1 MMLWQ
6 AEQDLKLG
14 KMLETEL
21 DQYYKPFVIQV
32 AMKCSFHCMTSLF
45 LKGKRIEKYRSFSS
59 LRSFGMSDSSK
70 CFHVFQI
77 SILAGL
83 VAPASYTG

>member
-1 MMLWQ
+1 MLWQ

-14 KMLETEL
+14 ILTKMLETEL

-45 LKGKRIEKYRSFSS
+45 LKGKRIE
-59 LRSFGMSDSSK
+59 
-70 CFHVFQI
+70 
-77 SILAGL
+77 
-83 VAPASYTG
+83 T

>member
-1 MMLWQ
+1 
-6 AEQDLKLG
+6 
-14 KMLETEL
+14 MLETEL

-32 AMKCSFHCMTSLF
+32 AMECSFHCMKSLF
-45 LKGKRIEKYRSFSS
+45 LKGKIIEKYRSFSS
-59 LRSFGMSDSSK
+59 FRSFGMSDSSK
-70 CFHVFQI
+70 CFDEAQI